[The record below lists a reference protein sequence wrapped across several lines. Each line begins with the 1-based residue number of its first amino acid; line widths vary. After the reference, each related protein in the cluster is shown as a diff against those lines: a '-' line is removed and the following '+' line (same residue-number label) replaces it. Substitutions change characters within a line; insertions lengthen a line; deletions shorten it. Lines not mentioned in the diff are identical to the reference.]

1 MTKPV
6 RVSWRDWVTGAR
18 VRTLPLAFVPIILGS
33 SSAVWRGD
41 FDAVLAAL
49 ALIVALA
56 LQIGVN
62 FANDYSDG
70 IRGTDDY
77 RVGPTRL
84 VASGM
89 VKPAQGLRAA
99 LVSFG
104 VALISGLA
112 LLVLARWEVLSDDGF
127 TGWLGEVW
135 VALALGAVTVIAA
148 WFYTGGSQPYGYSGW
163 GEVVVFLFF
172 GPVATVG
179 TAWAM
184 IGSLPADAM
193 ISGAGAGFFASA
205 VLLINNIRDIDQDRS
220 AGKVTLSVK
229 LGLRRSRILFV
240 ILVGLPY
247 AMVGILSLGFVWVP
261 VTYLTALAT
270 LWVLIQVF
278 LARKPQDLIAALS
291 ALGLNAVAYALFLG
305 VSLAW

>member
-1 MTKPV
+1 MTNPV
-6 RVSWRDWVTGAR
+6 RVSWGDWVIGAR

-33 SSAVWRGD
+33 ASALWRGD
-41 FDAVLAAL
+41 FDGVLAAL
-49 ALIVALA
+49 ALVVALA

-84 VASGM
+84 VASGR
-89 VKPAQGLRAA
+89 VSPAQVLRAS
-99 LVSFG
+99 LMSFG
-104 VALISGLA
+104 VALLSGLA
-112 LLVLARWEVLSDDGF
+112 LLVLARWDVWVDEGF
-127 TGWLGEVW
+127 IGWLGAVW
-135 VALALGAVTVIAA
+135 VPLVLGAVMVATA
-148 WFYTGGSQPYGYSGW
+148 WFYTGGSRPYGYSGW
-163 GEVVVFLFF
+163 GEVVVFVFF

-184 IGSLPADAM
+184 VGSLPADAI
-193 ISGAGAGFFASA
+193 ISGSGAGFFASA
-205 VLLINNIRDIDQDRS
+205 VLLVNNIRDIDQDRN

-229 LGLRRSRILFV
+229 LGLRGSRILFV

-247 AMVGILSLGFVWVP
+247 VMVGILSLGFIWVP
-261 VTYLTALAT
+261 VTYLTASVT

-278 LARKPQDLIAALS
+278 LARKPQDLIKALS